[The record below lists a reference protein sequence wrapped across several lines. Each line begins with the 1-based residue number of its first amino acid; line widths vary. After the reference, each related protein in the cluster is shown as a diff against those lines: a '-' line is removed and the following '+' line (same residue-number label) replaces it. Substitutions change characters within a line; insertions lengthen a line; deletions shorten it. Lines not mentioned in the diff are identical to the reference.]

1 MSTKSIWIALRKPV
15 FRGFWLTSVVSG
27 CFVSAHALAATWIM
41 NALTPSPLL
50 LSLLSTAASLPFF
63 LLTFPAGALAD
74 MIDRKT
80 LLCAMNLWL
89 AVVAGG
95 LAILGWLHLLNPWV
109 MLVAVFLLG
118 VGFACN
124 APAWTSIIPEIVD
137 KEELASAV
145 TLGGV
150 QMNLSGII
158 GPAIGAILLPLIG
171 TNALFALNSA
181 GFLIIMIAI
190 KRWHPEATQSK
201 IPLKSFLGSLAGAVR
216 YMHYTRGIQV
226 LLVRALLFALLISAI
241 PALLPV
247 VGLKALHL
255 SSSSLGLLFTSI
267 AVGSLV
273 GAVLVIPLARER
285 YRPNTVTILASLLL
299 AIVYCLMAYVRHL
312 EPFMVVA
319 ALGGLSWTLA
329 ASELWV
335 AAQQA
340 MPDWTR
346 GRINAAQ
353 IMISQGGLALG
364 GIVWGAATNFV
375 GLEFT
380 LLIAALLVC
389 LHLGIAIPLSIDFT
403 RSLNLEHGPPRGM
416 PVLIETPELHD
427 GPIAVV
433 ADIVIERQNP
443 KNLAQFIELMLELR
457 LAYLRN
463 GASSARLY
471 KNLGEP
477 SVFRMEAV
485 APTWQEYLLLHTRLT
500 KTEHEI
506 LDRVFSLSAGP
517 RPKVYYYLLINPRDA
532 EGLQGL

>member
-1 MSTKSIWIALRKPV
+1 MSTTSIWIALRKPV
-15 FRGFWLTSVVSG
+15 FRGLWLASVLSG
-27 CFVSAHALAATWIM
+27 CCVSAHDMAATWVM
-41 NALTPSPLL
+41 NTLTPSPLL

-80 LLCAMNLWL
+80 LLCRMNLWL
-89 AVVAGG
+89 ALVAGG
-95 LAILGWLHLLNPWV
+95 LAVLGWLHLLNPWV
-109 MLVAVFLLG
+109 ILAAVFLLG

-124 APAWTSIIPEIVD
+124 APAWTSVIPEVVE
-137 KEELASAV
+137 KEELPSAV
-145 TLGGV
+145 TLGGI

-158 GPAIGAILLPLIG
+158 GPAIGGILLPLIG
-171 TNALFALNSA
+171 ANALFALNSV
-181 GFLIIMIAI
+181 GFLIIVIAI
-190 KRWHPEATQSK
+190 TRWHPEATQSK
-201 IPLKSFLGSLAGAVR
+201 ILLKTFLESLTGAVR
-216 YMHYTRGIQV
+216 YVHYTRGIQV

-267 AVGSLV
+267 AIGSLAA
-273 GAVLVIPLARER
+273 AVLVIPLARER
-285 YRPNTVTILASLLL
+285 YRPNTVTVLASLLL

-346 GRINAAQ
+346 GRMNATQ
-353 IMISQGGLALG
+353 IMISQGGVVLG
-364 GIVWGAATNFV
+364 GIAWGAAATFV

-389 LHLGIAIPLSIDFT
+389 LHLAIAVPLSIDFT
-403 RSLNLEHGPPRGM
+403 RSLNLEPGPPWGM
-416 PVLIETPELHD
+416 PLPAETPDPDD

-433 ADIVIERQNP
+433 ADIVIEGQNR
-443 KNLAQFIELMLELR
+443 KDLAEFIELMLELR

-485 APTWQEYLLLHTRLT
+485 APTWREYLLLHTRLT
-500 KTEHEI
+500 KTERQI
-506 LDRVFSLSAGP
+506 LDRVFNLSAGP
-517 RPKVYYYLLINPRDA
+517 KPKVYHYMLINPR
-532 EGLQGL
+532 EGKTLQGL